1 MTLEELAKMTAEART
16 LAMVQN
22 EEEEEEEQVDE
33 DDDEV
38 YLIVI
43 KFDSY

>member
-22 EEEEEEEQVDE
+22 EEEEEQVDE

>member
-1 MTLEELAKMTAEART
+1 MTLEELAKMTAEAST

-22 EEEEEEEQVDE
+22 EEEEEQVDE